1 MDWVDCALLRTIPPL
16 TLQGG
21 THQRR
26 LLTLLGGTPTSIM
39 RSYHLTLMFSCLP
52 HPRYP
57 TSLRCQDRSHHDCY
71 HRRNLCHPKQV
82 PLLDQVYSPLLCR
95 KLRKHLLPQF
105 LPSSVPHRLLSG
117 QGHSV
122 FALHPTSPLQMCR
135 LLLLPHLSLPGRLGH
150 ANKRCLRLLPRQKR
164 AGAEQSLMLSPPHK
178 LLRFHLP
185 PQFIHLLPLLFRR
198 LALLPLRAPSAS
210 ADPHQ

>member
-1 MDWVDCALLRTIPPL
+1 MFHHFACSAVWPFRTQLTDLAPWTRPSRLALPVSGSLLVILVCRLTSRGTFFMTESLAVLHLSTLAQLSSQSLYSLVVAQPESTSTSWSWTWTRISRMEWVDCALLRTIPPL

-57 TSLRCQDRSHHDCY
+57 TSLRCQDRSHHDHRLRCY

-82 PLLDQVYSPLLCR
+82 PLLDQVCSPLLCR

-105 LPSSVPHRLLSG
+105 LLS
-117 QGHSV
+117 
-122 FALHPTSPLQMCR
+122 
-135 LLLLPHLSLPGRLGH
+135 
-150 ANKRCLRLLPRQKR
+150 
-164 AGAEQSLMLSPPHK
+164 
-178 LLRFHLP
+178 
-185 PQFIHLLPLLFRR
+185 
-198 LALLPLRAPSAS
+198 
-210 ADPHQ
+210 